1 MVSSSHRLAF
11 FGGTFDPLHNGH
23 LMLIEE
29 TLRRKEIDSLLLCPA
44 YQAPLRESQT
54 LFSGHSRLEMVQAI
68 SRRNSK
74 IQAFDHEIR
83 SGKTCFTYETLLEV
97 KKSFP
102 QHEISLLL
110 GADQFNRLSF
120 WKYLDLLVPMVHFL
134 IFNREGNSLAPPTC
148 QSSVKYS
155 VMENPII
162 DISSTE
168 IRELLKNKQPI
179 SHLVPEEINSIIQN
193 SFPLSKS

>member
-1 MVSSSHRLAF
+1 
-11 FGGTFDPLHNGH
+11 
-23 LMLIEE
+23 
-29 TLRRKEIDSLLLCPA
+29 
-44 YQAPLRESQT
+44 
-54 LFSGHSRLEMVQAI
+54 MVQAI

-110 GADQFNRLSF
+110 GADQFNRLSL

-168 IRELLKNKQPI
+168 IRELLKNEQPI
-179 SHLVPEEINSIIQN
+179 SHLVPEEINSIIQK

>member
-1 MVSSSHRLAF
+1 M
-11 FGGTFDPLHNGH
+11 
-23 LMLIEE
+23 
-29 TLRRKEIDSLLLCPA
+29 
-44 YQAPLRESQT
+44 
-54 LFSGHSRLEMVQAI
+54 
-68 SRRNSK
+68 
-74 IQAFDHEIR
+74 
-83 SGKTCFTYETLLEV
+83 
-97 KKSFP
+97 
-102 QHEISLLL
+102 

-134 IFNREGNSLAPPTC
+134 IFNREGNSLVPPTC

-162 DISSTE
+162 DISSTA
-168 IRELLKNKQPI
+168 IRELLKNEQPI